1 MNKPLLLIA
10 ITAATISLL
19 GCSNDFVE
27 TVKNGTLQTDPQ
39 RSIGNV
45 FDKYQ
50 DCASQKWQHIE
61 GLNGENSVLFTCKI
75 NSTDP
80 FLERVKTHYNNALQR
95 LKTHEAVKLKSI
107 LAGNPP
113 EAVDGMAKIQHI
125 KESRLALQF
134 LFTNNKSTFKI
145 SNFFWDDDKYSTIPI
160 PSACYGNAV
169 YNNLAIYECIAQV
182 SLNRDDGY
190 PFAHISRAYDIRK

>member
-61 GLNGENSVLFTCKI
+61 GLNGEIVCCLPARSTAQILF
-75 NSTDP
+75 S
-80 FLERVKTHYNNALQR
+80 
-95 LKTHEAVKLKSI
+95 
-107 LAGNPP
+107 
-113 EAVDGMAKIQHI
+113 
-125 KESRLALQF
+125 KE
-134 LFTNNKSTFKI
+134 
-145 SNFFWDDDKYSTIPI
+145 
-160 PSACYGNAV
+160 
-169 YNNLAIYECIAQV
+169 
-182 SLNRDDGY
+182 
-190 PFAHISRAYDIRK
+190 